1 MDRSDTDEL
10 NIQMPPVAEDNSRI
24 NRNITPP
31 ACGTSGLASVL
42 SIFCFGLVSG
52 APGGLLLG
60 GTAVVVLQSLEL
72 LSDNRVLMDQ
82 LEKYITAEYYLERK
96 LKEFLQ
102 WETNN
107 AVNFHIS
114 IFAEMFGLLS
124 SLLSLAAGIYIGFST
139 YSVVIKQK
147 DEAAMGKALS
157 MAGSVS
163 LVSVTATGY
172 ILGLT
177 LEGFLFI
184 TMNGSILLSFFIPV
198 VVVCLFTI
206 IIEVS
211 FNLHSHKSYSLWL
224 FTPTVVFYLFI
235 MGLISKMRLIL
246 LVILTPMILALK
258 ELEKSHSIKLTTL
271 TVPLMLIICDLY
283 EVAGQQIVTLQPP
296 TSTDTSSVVPEAIF
310 VGLLTSLLWTV
321 TVGMSLFESWQRGGA
336 GKICATAAG
345 SGAAVLGVI
354 KLALPVLGPG
364 PTVGAL
370 VGVAGAAGVSVS
382 AAVAVTEQHGREV
395 DHYGL
400 VGSVGVTMGAAVGA
414 FLSSCVHSGLS
425 GMFMALCA
433 ATVPAGM
440 FLYSIFWRLFVCLW
454 MCTYIAALFLSFT
467 HIVWLDKAVDMFFL
481 SNVYLC
487 VYLWYLSEE

>member
-1 MDRSDTDEL
+1 
-10 NIQMPPVAEDNSRI
+10 MPPVAEDNSRI
-24 NRNITPP
+24 NRVIRQLP
-31 ACGTSGLASVL
+31 CVTSRLASLL

-82 LEKYITAEYYLERK
+82 LEKYTTDDYYLEKQENRS
-96 LKEFLQ
+96 LTQEENIQ
-102 WETNN
+102 IHDI
-107 AVNFHIS
+107 HIS
-114 IFAEMFGLLS
+114 IFTVIFGVFS
-124 SLLSLAAGIYIGFST
+124 SSLSLAAGICIGLSM
-139 YSVVIKQK
+139 YSLVIKHRG
-147 DEAAMGKALS
+147 EAAMGKALS

-163 LVSVTATGY
+163 LVGVIAAGY

-177 LEGFLFI
+177 LESFLLMTLYVHI
-184 TMNGSILLSFFIPV
+184 SLWVPVSGELLLLLCIVLARSQSSYILVAVGLSFLTSHAALITFI
-198 VVVCLFTI
+198 I
-206 IIEVS
+206 GS
-211 FNLHSHKSYSLWL
+211 FC
-224 FTPTVVFYLFI
+224 
-235 MGLISKMRLIL
+235 KMRLTL
-246 LVILTPMILALK
+246 LFTLTPMMLALK
-258 ELEKSHSIKLTTL
+258 ELEKPHSIEPTTL

-283 EVAGQQIVTLQPP
+283 KVAGQQIVTLQPP
-296 TSTDTSSVVPEAIF
+296 TSTDTSSVVPEAVF

-370 VGVAGAAGVSVS
+370 VGVAGAAGVCVS

-400 VGSVGVTMGAAVGA
+400 VGSVGVTVGAAVGA

-433 ATVPAGM
+433 ATVPAGA
-440 FLYSIFWRLFVCLW
+440 FLKVLILRSTSRLL
-454 MCTYIAALFLSFT
+454 
-467 HIVWLDKAVDMFFL
+467 
-481 SNVYLC
+481 
-487 VYLWYLSEE
+487 VYLWICLYLVLIFLNHTTLLVLWLLNKFERTRH